1 MLSQNDVNFIR
12 DALVL
17 KVNTILSNI
26 VSSDTEQPK
35 NEEKPKETKKKG
47 DVK

>member
-1 MLSQNDVNFIR
+1 MLSQNDVNFIQ

-17 KVNTILSNI
+17 KINTILRTIVTSNN
-26 VSSDTEQPK
+26 EQPK